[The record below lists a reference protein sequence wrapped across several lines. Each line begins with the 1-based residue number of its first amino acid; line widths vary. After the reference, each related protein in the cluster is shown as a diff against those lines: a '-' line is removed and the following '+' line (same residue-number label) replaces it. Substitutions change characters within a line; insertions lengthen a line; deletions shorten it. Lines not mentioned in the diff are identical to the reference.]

1 MYSLETI
8 RSMFGEEEKEI
19 SYLKLDVEGYEIK
32 AMPDW
37 PESGALN
44 NVKQVQKYVGG
55 FFKKIA

>member
-44 NVKQVQKYVGG
+44 KVKQVLKYVV
-55 FFKKIA
+55 F